1 MGTPGGH
8 AGPREV
14 EAALGRA
21 RALGPAS
28 QKEPKYFES
37 PLEITH
43 RAFKIVKKKALA
55 MKTKMEFHT
64 EWAMPEPADDRNYS
78 ANEPEKKPQNQVQ
91 TLAAGSQELQEK
103 RLVTKA

>member
-1 MGTPGGH
+1 
-8 AGPREV
+8 
-14 EAALGRA
+14 
-21 RALGPAS
+21 
-28 QKEPKYFES
+28 
-37 PLEITH
+37 
-43 RAFKIVKKKALA
+43 

-103 RLVTKA
+103 RLVTKG